1 MSTDAFLAAREA
13 HAYPLL
19 IKQLLHTPLAT
30 RPEREIV
37 YAGQYRYDYRGLRE
51 RIGRLASALAALGVG
66 PGSTVAVMDWDSH
79 RYLECFFS
87 VPMMGA
93 VLHMVNVRLSP
104 EQILYT
110 INHAEDDVILVHR
123 DFVPLVEQLRDRFEC
138 EPTLLLLADGGPVP
152 ESAQGFAAEYETML
166 ETASPG
172 FTFADFDENTRA
184 TTFYT
189 TGTTADPKGVHFSH
203 RQLVLHTL
211 GLATALAAAPE
222 QGRFHCDDVYLPIT
236 PMFHVHAWGVPY
248 VATLLGV
255 KQVYAGRY
263 LPETLLDLIERE
275 GVTFSHCVPTILH
288 MLLSHPKAAAVD
300 LSRWK
305 VIIGG
310 AALPTGLA
318 QAALARGI
326 DVIGGYGMSETCP
339 VLTLSQLDGQ
349 MLETDSEQQLALR
362 TKCGRPLP
370 LVHLRVVDEQMVD
383 APHDGETTGEVVVRA
398 PWLTA
403 GYLKNPRDSE
413 QLWRGGYLHTGDVG
427 HLDPHGYLKV
437 VDRLKDVIKTGGE
450 WIPSIVIED
459 LVSQCPGVAE
469 LAAIGVRDDKWGERP
484 LVLVVP
490 AAGAELHGAAVK
502 SHLQRCADAGA
513 ISKWAVS
520 DRVLVV
526 EALAKTSV
534 GKLDKKR
541 LRQAYATDRGQ
552 A

>member
-1 MSTDAFLAAREA
+1 
-13 HAYPLL
+13 
-19 IKQLLHTPLAT
+19 
-30 RPEREIV
+30 
-37 YAGQYRYDYRGLRE
+37 
-51 RIGRLASALAALGVG
+51 
-66 PGSTVAVMDWDSH
+66 
-79 RYLECFFS
+79 
-87 VPMMGA
+87 
-93 VLHMVNVRLSP
+93 
-104 EQILYT
+104 
-110 INHAEDDVILVHR
+110 
-123 DFVPLVEQLRDRFEC
+123 
-138 EPTLLLLADGGPVP
+138 
-152 ESAQGFAAEYETML
+152 
-166 ETASPG
+166 
-172 FTFADFDENTRA
+172 
-184 TTFYT
+184 
-189 TGTTADPKGVHFSH
+189 
-203 RQLVLHTL
+203 
-211 GLATALAAAPE
+211 
-222 QGRFHCDDVYLPIT
+222 
-236 PMFHVHAWGVPY
+236 
-248 VATLLGV
+248 
-255 KQVYAGRY
+255 
-263 LPETLLDLIERE
+263 
-275 GVTFSHCVPTILH
+275 
-288 MLLSHPKAAAVD
+288 
-300 LSRWK
+300 
-305 VIIGG
+305 
-310 AALPTGLA
+310 
-318 QAALARGI
+318 
-326 DVIGGYGMSETCP
+326 MSETCP

-398 PWLTA
+398 PWLTP
-403 GYLKNPRDSE
+403 GYLKNPRASE
-413 QLWRGGYLHTGDVG
+413 LLWRGGYLHTGDVG

-437 VDRLKDVIKTGGE
+437 VDRLKDVIKTSGE

>member
-1 MSTDAFLAAREA
+1 
-13 HAYPLL
+13 
-19 IKQLLHTPLAT
+19 
-30 RPEREIV
+30 
-37 YAGQYRYDYRGLRE
+37 
-51 RIGRLASALAALGVG
+51 
-66 PGSTVAVMDWDSH
+66 
-79 RYLECFFS
+79 
-87 VPMMGA
+87 
-93 VLHMVNVRLSP
+93 
-104 EQILYT
+104 
-110 INHAEDDVILVHR
+110 
-123 DFVPLVEQLRDRFEC
+123 
-138 EPTLLLLADGGPVP
+138 
-152 ESAQGFAAEYETML
+152 
-166 ETASPG
+166 
-172 FTFADFDENTRA
+172 
-184 TTFYT
+184 
-189 TGTTADPKGVHFSH
+189 
-203 RQLVLHTL
+203 
-211 GLATALAAAPE
+211 
-222 QGRFHCDDVYLPIT
+222 
-236 PMFHVHAWGVPY
+236 MFHVHAWGVPY